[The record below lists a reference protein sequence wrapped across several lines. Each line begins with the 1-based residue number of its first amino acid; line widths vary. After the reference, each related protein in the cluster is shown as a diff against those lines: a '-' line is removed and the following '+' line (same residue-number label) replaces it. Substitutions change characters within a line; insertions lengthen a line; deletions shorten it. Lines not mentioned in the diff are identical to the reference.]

1 MKTKSLINKIPLN
14 LLMAETKQVI
24 ATSLK
29 KGSYVIIDDIACTVR
44 DVQTSKPG
52 KHGHSKARIE
62 AIGMVNGQKK
72 IIVVPGHEKLVS
84 PVIEKKNAQ
93 VLSVHDD
100 VANVMDSESYE
111 TFDLKIPDELKDKVT
126 EGKEVLYWIIL
137 DDKVLKEVRG

>member
-1 MKTKSLINKIPLN
+1 MS
-14 LLMAETKQVI
+14 ETKQVI

-29 KGSYVIIDDIACTVR
+29 KGSYVIIDDVACVVR

-52 KHGHSKARIE
+52 KHGHSKVRIE

-72 IIVVPGHEKLVS
+72 IIVVPGHDKLFS
-84 PVIEKKNAQ
+84 PIIEKKNAQ

-100 VANVMDSESYE
+100 TANVMDSESYE
-111 TFDLKIPDELKDKVT
+111 TFDLKIPDELNGKVI

-137 DDKVLKEVRG
+137 NDKVLKEVRG